1 MELKER
7 LTVFRRQQGL
17 TQDELAL
24 KIGVS
29 RQTIS
34 KWERGAAVPSTESLV
49 ALGRLYGV
57 PLDELANGDLQPGE
71 EPAAAVAV
79 MEEPDT
85 PREPGKRWA
94 KLRGGAVLAVCLLLV
109 TIAAVITI
117 WSAIAK
123 EWEKPK
129 RNVISQD
136 DLEWEYIDLEELVP
150 FDGTGEIM
158 E

>member
-1 MELKER
+1 MELKEK
-7 LTVFRRQQGL
+7 LAVFRRQQGL

-57 PLDELANGDLQPGE
+57 PLDELANGDLRPEE

-79 MEEPDT
+79 MEEPDA
-85 PREPGKRWA
+85 PPEPGKRWA
-94 KLRGGAVLAVCLLLV
+94 KIMGGAVLAVCLLLV
-109 TIAAVITI
+109 TTAAVITI
-117 WSAIAK
+117 CSTVFNEPDKPENGVIRTDDM
-123 EWEKPK
+123 EWE
-129 RNVISQD
+129 D
-136 DLEWEYIDLEELVP
+136 IDLTEVIDYTEGRIIIP
-150 FDGTGEIM
+150 
-158 E
+158 